1 MPAKHSRRPVTDG
14 SLLPLS
20 ATQPAASRVA
30 LAPRPIAWAICLI
43 LSLAACLFWSSLP
56 TLEASPIL
64 RVALFAALGI
74 SMLGFVFLFPETTG
88 RKARFLILISA
99 ILLRIA
105 LLPAPPSDDVNRYL
119 WEGKLTLS
127 GENPYSAP
135 ADDPRWENRRDTIW
149 EGMNHRDRPTAYP
162 PGIQWIM
169 AATAAIHPSLFS
181 FKILAL
187 LGDLAVLLF
196 LFALLRETA
205 APLRWAGFYAFNP
218 AVLIAFAAEGHFDSL
233 MVAAMLAAIL
243 FRKSRWCWVFL
254 AAAIQ
259 IKLVCIILVPLFCIR
274 ERNRDLEIAT
284 ATASE
289 VSGSSPS
296 RSRFPNR
303 GSFLIFTAALILP
316 GLPFLSALPEY
327 LSAIRQFA
335 GSGNF
340 NAPLFTFLSLTGLDP
355 SIVKI
360 LCTTAFGISATAI
373 CIARWRGTDLVH
385 SALLLM
391 GALLVCSPI
400 VHFWYL
406 TWLLPLAALRP
417 SFAWSTISIT
427 MAGYFL
433 AWHTQSIEGWWGFRH
448 GTAALIWLPF
458 LLTAIAQNR
467 FAFSK
472 RKPSRSAGFSRRV
485 PLSLIIPVLKP
496 HPTLL
501 PLLKTLRQEL
511 GSTPEILIVS
521 SEESTFTPPEKTIT
535 APRGRG
541 NQIAAGISATSS
553 DWILIVHSDSTPRPG
568 FANDLKTA
576 VSTHPQASLLIFGQR
591 FDTQSPGTLLI
602 EALNEIRVVF
612 GGVAFG
618 DQTMLIRRA
627 ALESAG
633 GFPAQ
638 PLMEDVEA
646 SMRLATR
653 GEVIYLGRE
662 WKISARK
669 WGKNFIQRVLL
680 VVRLVSTYQLARLR
694 SRAHAAE
701 VSKRMYAE
709 YYPESH
715 SKK

>member
-1 MPAKHSRRPVTDG
+1 MPVKHS
-14 SLLPLS
+14 
-20 ATQPAASRVA
+20 
-30 LAPRPIAWAICLI
+30 RPIAWFICLA
-43 LSLAACLFWSSLP
+43 LSLAACLLWASLP
-56 TLEASPIL
+56 SLGSEPIL
-64 RVALFAALGI
+64 RAALFATLGI
-74 SMLGFVFLFPETTG
+74 SMLGLAFLFPETTA
-88 RKARFLILISA
+88 RKSRLLILISA
-99 ILLRIA
+99 ILLRIP

-127 GENPYSAP
+127 GKNPYSAP

-169 AATAAIHPSLFS
+169 AATVAIHPSLFS
-181 FKILAL
+181 FKSLAL
-187 LGDLAVLLF
+187 LGDLAVLLL

-233 MVAAMLAAIL
+233 MVASMLAAIL

-259 IKLVCIILVPLFCIR
+259 IKLVCIILVPLFFTRKSIR
-274 ERNRDLEIAT
+274 
-284 ATASE
+284 
-289 VSGSSPS
+289 SSW
-296 RSRFPNR
+296 
-303 GSFLIFTAALILP
+303 LILPILILP
-316 GLPFLSALPEY
+316 GLPFLSALPEWF
-327 LSAIRQFA
+327 AGVRQFA
-335 GSGNF
+335 GSGSF

-360 LCTTAFGISATAI
+360 LCTTAFGMSATAF
-373 CIARWRGTDLVH
+373 CIARWRGTDLIH
-385 SALLLM
+385 SALLMM
-391 GALLVCSPI
+391 GSLLVCSPI

-417 SFAWSTISIT
+417 SFAWTTVSIT
-427 MAGYFL
+427 IAGYFL
-433 AWHTQSIEGWWGFRH
+433 AWHTQATEGWWGFRH

-458 LLTAIAQNR
+458 VLTAIAQNR
-467 FAFSK
+467 LAFSK

-496 HPTLL
+496 DPTIL

-511 GSTPEILIVS
+511 GPSPEILIVS
-521 SEESTFTPPEKTIT
+521 YEESTFTPPEKTIT

-541 NQIAAGISATSS
+541 NQIAAGISATNS
-553 DWILIVHSDSTPRPG
+553 DWILIAHSDSTPRPG
-568 FANDLKTA
+568 FANDLQSA

-669 WGKNFIQRVLL
+669 WGKNFTQRVLL
-680 VVRLVSTYQLARLR
+680 IIRLVSTYQLARLR

-709 YYPESH
+709 YYPESR
-715 SKK
+715 SNE